1 MNKTVTVNIG
11 GIVFHID
18 ENAYEMF
25 RKYLESI
32 RSHFTSSEGRDEI
45 MQDIESRVAEMFQE
59 RIKDSKEVITVEDV
73 EEVTT
78 VMGRPEQFTDSESE
92 DKDESPVAA
101 HPPVKRRLFRDP
113 DDKLLGGV
121 AAGIANFFD
130 VDPVWVRVVWAI
142 LFFVGGS
149 GLLIY
154 IILWIIIPE
163 AKTAADKL
171 QMKGEP
177 VNVSN
182 IERNV
187 KEEIS
192 SLKQRV
198 ATGGNKAG
206 TVVSRFFDAIGEVL
220 RFLFRF
226 VGKLIVAFA
235 VIIGL
240 VVSVAFMLGLFGMFG
255 APWISY
261 PPFMS
266 HLFVSKAAFVW
277 AWIGTFLALGLPFIM
292 LVYGGI
298 RYLLNIKSTNRMIN
312 MVALGLWITGVVICL
327 SIGLK
332 TAKQFSSKESIKE
345 QINLLQPAKGTLYL
359 AVKGNQ
365 ADDDKYDN
373 DVDIDGDGGFS
384 FSFNNESVKLS
395 EVKLDIVKS
404 NSDQFELTRILYA
417 RGRTRQE
424 AASNAQKISYSI
436 SQTDSAV
443 TFDRAFELMAG
454 EKFRAQ
460 RMQLILKVPV
470 GKKIYLAGN
479 MSKLIYD
486 IDNVENIWDHDMV
499 NRTWEMTE
507 QGLKCIDCTGDE
519 TNVGGTRVHIGNDGD
534 TVSVT
539 NSGVKITKDGKEV
552 LRIDDNGVIITDDEK
567 KK

>member
-18 ENAYEMF
+18 DNAYEMF

-59 RIKDSKEVITVEDV
+59 RIKDSKQVITVEDV

-78 VMGRPEQFTDSESE
+78 VMGKPEHFSDSESE
-92 DKDESPVAA
+92 NEAQGQAGGYPR
-101 HPPVKRRLFRDP
+101 VKKRLFRDP

-121 AAGIANFFD
+121 ASGISNFFD
-130 VDPVWVRVVWAI
+130 VDPVWVRLVWAI

-198 ATGGNKAG
+198 ASGGNKAG

-240 VVSVAFMLGLFGMFG
+240 IVSVAFMLGLFGMFG

-266 HLFVSKAAFVW
+266 HLFDSKAAFVW

-292 LVYGGI
+292 VVYAGI

-327 SIGLK
+327 LIGLK
-332 TAKQFSSKESIKE
+332 TAKQFSTQESVRQ
-345 QINLLQPAKGTLYL
+345 QINLLQPAGGTLFL
-359 AVKGNQ
+359 AVKGNIP
-365 ADDDKYDN
+365 DEEKYDQ
-373 DVDIDGDGGFS
+373 DVDLDGDFS
-384 FSFNNESVKLS
+384 FSFNNQSVKMRD
-395 EVKLDIVKS
+395 VKLDIIKS
-404 NSDQFELTRILYA
+404 NTDQYELTRILYS
-417 RGRTRQE
+417 RGRSRQE
-424 AASNAQKISYSI
+424 AAEHAQKISYSFA
-436 SQTDSAV
+436 QNDSAM
-443 TFDRAFELMAG
+443 TFDRAFELLPG
-454 EKFRAQ
+454 EKYRAQ
-460 RMQLILKVPV
+460 RIQLILKVPV
-470 GKKIYLAGN
+470 GKKVYLAGN
-479 MSKLIYD
+479 MSKIIYD
-486 IDNVENIWDHDMV
+486 IDNVANIWDHDMV

-507 QGLKCIDCTGDE
+507 QGLKCLDCTGE
-519 TNVGGTRVHIGNDGD
+519 EANVGGSRVHIGNEGD

-552 LRIDDNGVIITDDEK
+552 IRIDNNGVIITDEEK
-567 KK
+567 K

>member
-1 MNKTVTVNIG
+1 MNKTVTVSIG

-59 RIKDSKEVITVEDV
+59 RIKDSKQVITVEDV

-78 VMGRPEQFTDSESE
+78 VMGKPEQFSDN
-92 DKDESPVAA
+92 DEETAYSQPAG
-101 HPPVKRRLFRDP
+101 PPVKRRLFRDP

-121 AAGIANFFD
+121 ASGIASFFD
-130 VDPVWVRVVWAI
+130 VDAVWIRLVWAL

-171 QMKGEP
+171 QMKGEQ

-226 VGKLIVAFA
+226 VGKAIVAFV

-240 VVSVAFMLGLFGMFG
+240 IVSVAFMLGLFGMFG

-277 AWIGTFLALGLPFIM
+277 AWIGAFLALGLPFIM
-292 LVYGGI
+292 LVYAGI

-312 MVALGLWITGVVICL
+312 MVALGLWITGVVICV

-332 TAKQFSSKESIKE
+332 TAKQFSSRESVKE
-345 QINLLQPAKGTLYL
+345 QINILQPANGTLFL

-365 ADDDKYDN
+365 LDDEKYDN
-373 DVDIDGDGGFS
+373 DVDIDGEGGFS

-395 EVKLDIVKS
+395 DVKLDIVKS
-404 NSDQFELTRILYA
+404 NTDQFELTRILYA

-424 AASNAQKISYSI
+424 AASHAQKISYSI
-436 SQTDSAV
+436 AQNDSAIL
-443 TFDRAFELMAG
+443 FDRAFELAAG

-470 GKKIYLAGN
+470 GKRVYLAGN
-479 MSKLIYD
+479 MTKIIYD
-486 IDNVENIWDHDMV
+486 IDNVANIWDHDMV
-499 NRTWEMTE
+499 NKTWEMTE
-507 QGLKCIDCTGDE
+507 QGLKCIDCTGE
-519 TNVGGTRVHIGNDGD
+519 EQTVGGNRVFIGDQGD
-534 TVSVT
+534 TVRVS

-552 LRIDDNGVIITDDEK
+552 IRIDKNGVLIKDEEVK
-567 KK
+567 

>member
-1 MNKTVTVNIG
+1 MNKTVTVSIG

-25 RKYLESI
+25 RRYLESI

-78 VMGRPEQFTDSESE
+78 IMGKPEQFSDSEAEGRSE
-92 DKDESPVAA
+92 SQAA
-101 HPPVKRRLFRDP
+101 QQAPVKRRLFRDP

-121 AAGIANFFD
+121 CSGIASFFD
-130 VDPVWVRVVWAI
+130 IDPVWIRLIWAL
-142 LFFVGGS
+142 LFFLGGT

-163 AKTAADKL
+163 AKTATDKL

-187 KEEIS
+187 KEEMS

-198 ATGGNKAG
+198 GEGGKKAG
-206 TVVSRFFDAIGEVL
+206 TVVGRFFEAIGELL

-226 VGKLIVAFA
+226 VGKLVVAFV
-235 VIIGL
+235 VIIGI
-240 VVSVAFMLGLFGMFG
+240 VVSVAFMLGLLGMFG
-255 APWISY
+255 APWVSY
-261 PPFMS
+261 PPFVS
-266 HLFVSKAAFVW
+266 HLFVSKASFIW
-277 AWIGTFLALGLPFIM
+277 AWIGAFLALGLPFIM
-292 LVYGGI
+292 LVYAGI

-312 MVALGLWITGVVICL
+312 MVALGLWITGVIICL

-332 TAKQFSSKESIKE
+332 TARQFSSKESVKQ
-345 QINLLQPAKGTLYL
+345 QIALQQPSKGTLYL
-359 AVKGNQ
+359 TVKGNEP
-365 ADDDKYDN
+365 DENKYDH
-373 DVDIDGDGGFS
+373 DVDLDGDFS
-384 FSFNNESVKLS
+384 FSFNEESVKMQ

-404 NSDQFELTRILYA
+404 TTDQFELSRIMYA

-424 AASNAQKISYSI
+424 AAENAQKISYSF
-436 SQTDSAV
+436 SQTDSALL
-443 TFDRAFELMAG
+443 FDRSFELMAG

-470 GKKIYLAGN
+470 GKKVFLSGN
-479 MSKLIYD
+479 MTKIIYD
-486 IDNVENIWDHDMV
+486 IDNVNQIWDHDMV
-499 NRTWEMTE
+499 NHTWEMTD
-507 QGLKCIDCTGDE
+507 QGLKCLDCTGDE
-519 TNVGGTRVHIGNDGD
+519 TTVGGDKVVISEGTDTVRVSHSGVHI
-534 TVSVT
+534 
-539 NSGVKITKDGKEV
+539 TKNGKEV
-552 LRIDDNGVIITDDEK
+552 IRIDKNGVIIHEEEK
-567 KK
+567 